1 MPPSALGTEWSR
13 LRRTS
18 AVPDRTD
25 VEEYH
30 MAEQREIEANLNS
43 ANVMLQSN
51 IGCFPF
57 SFHSCGVY
65 QPGRLVEIAQLLRH
79 GFKLH
84 KHLHDKVRVAGHTH
98 APKDEKPA
106 PIDLPHAARISIPHS
121 TIRFP
126 FNQHPICKKQIH
138 GKDFI
143 PCISFGKLGS
153 AFTAKTF
160 KALVKRLGIREIAYQ
175 TTIKSGII
183 VMKKTM
189 NQPEI
194 IQDVGHQLY
203 LPQFSAGIVDRM
215 CDIPCAP
222 VDD

>member
-1 MPPSALGTEWSR
+1 MNE
-13 LRRTS
+13 
-18 AVPDRTD
+18 
-25 VEEYH
+25 
-30 MAEQREIEANLNS
+30 
-43 ANVMLQSN
+43 
-51 IGCFPF
+51 
-57 SFHSCGVY
+57 VY

-160 KALVKRLGIREIAYQ
+160 KALVSEFCQFAEFLKAADGVPEERLGIREIAYQ